1 MNVKLLPVTSSA
13 IFCDAELKI
22 VDKTHLSNNVSN
34 IVLWSTVTQ
43 WLKSARVETVASFQC
58 PGSDFVSL

>member
-34 IVLWSTVTQ
+34 IVHVL
-43 WLKSARVETVASFQC
+43 
-58 PGSDFVSL
+58 